1 MLILKDP
8 IYRFCSASHD
18 EAFTDGAQNLSCNVT
33 LYGKDLEEICPIR
46 FRKLQQQLNTYFK
59 NSKNLKKT
67 KLSKTNIYFPSQETS
82 SFQQSILFKGQA
94 AAMTGT
100 ATTGDDYKEKEGID
114 YEAVLKGQTQMNKHI
129 TSITNKPQWAIQCKQ
144 QQISQKDY
152 VNSLLG
158 YSIKKRGKL
167 SETIKKTI
175 ANRDAGI
182 NAIGKNLIKPEEPY
196 LAAIVLF
203 GNAEFVLNR
212 KTQTM
217 ERGATT
223 IDPKKKNNPIPAG
236 TPTQRV
242 LEELVLLSEFGQS
255 VLKKQLQDK
264 TGNVPWFRI
273 EADLYIVEDPEAE
286 KKRGRMPFIH
296 VYKITP

>member
-1 MLILKDP
+1 
-8 IYRFCSASHD
+8 
-18 EAFTDGAQNLSCNVT
+18 
-33 LYGKDLEEICPIR
+33 
-46 FRKLQQQLNTYFK
+46 
-59 NSKNLKKT
+59 
-67 KLSKTNIYFPSQETS
+67 
-82 SFQQSILFKGQA
+82 
-94 AAMTGT
+94 MTGT
-100 ATTGDDYKEKEGID
+100 ATTGDTYKEKEGID
-114 YEAVLKGQTQMNKHI
+114 YEAALASLNTNEQAYNKYYEQASMGYSMQTTADI
-129 TSITNKPQWAIQCKQ
+129 
-144 QQISQKDY
+144 QKDY

-158 YSIKKRGKL
+158 YSIKRGKL

-182 NAIGKNLIKPEEPY
+182 NAIGKNLIKPEEP
-196 LAAIVLF
+196 LSSGDSPF

-223 IDPKKKNNPIPAG
+223 IDPQRRTIQFRAG
-236 TPTQRV
+236 TPIQRV

-286 KKRGRMPFIH
+286 KKRGRMPRIY
-296 VYKITP
+296 VYKITPHDVNTQF